1 MKKILLLF
9 ALSIL
14 LVGCVTVN
22 EEMLRKVTVIPPQNP
37 ATTVEIKSGELILQ
51 HNGEGKNNA
60 PLSATT
66 VMNAKAKGLM
76 IRWKLKELIA
86 DYDFPGGLK
95 KDPDY
100 TIIFSGTRNE
110 ESSLPMAFLSGLTF
124 MIIPVSVTLTYDL
137 NVEFI
142 NNHTQKHYFVKV
154 KNGVTTWMDIFLLP
168 ALPFSMI
175 GSINSTHDMADYL
188 YEELRKQGAFS
199 DSGIP

>member
-14 LVGCVTVN
+14 LVGCVTIN
-22 EEMLRKVTVIPPQNP
+22 EEMLRKVTITPPQKP
-37 ATTVEIKSGELILQ
+37 ATIVEIKSGELIILL
-51 HNGEGKNNA
+51 NGESKDKGT
-60 PLSATT
+60 STT
-66 VMNAKAKGLM
+66 VMNAKARGMML
-76 IRWKLKELIA
+76 RWMSKDLIA
-86 DYDFPGGLK
+86 DYDFPGALK

-110 ESSLPMAFLSGLTF
+110 EASMAQAVLSGLTF
-124 MIIPVSVTLTYDL
+124 MIIPVKFTLIYDL

-142 NNHTQKHYFVKV
+142 NNHSQKHYFVKV
-154 KNGVTTWMDIFLLP
+154 KNGFTTWMDIFLLP

-175 GSINSTHDMADYL
+175 GSVNSTHDMADYL
-188 YEELRKQGAFS
+188 YDELRKQGAFS